1 MGFITVAFDLASLL
15 CIMWNQN
22 KPLQLETAFASNA
35 ISFTFCKYPGT
46 ASLIFNLP
54 SSQLVACARH
64 FIDLLCMTI
73 TSYIKSTHFCT
84 SEQPQQHANH
94 RTGLPPLLHRQMPP
108 DCHRNIHI
116 FIIDHIPLRKETSKE
131 KETTNI
137 IIINIIIINIII
149 INIII
154 INIII
159 IPRQQQL
166 QKKKKEKKRGKE
178 TNHKRR
184 EKKEEMDL
192 HQTGQNEGTRKRDG
206 KLVAFDLRKR
216 KGFVP

>member
-22 KPLQLETAFASNA
+22 KPLQLETGFASNA

-64 FIDLLCMTI
+64 FIDLLHNNMPTTEQGCLHFSTGKCLLTATA
-73 TSYIKSTHFCT
+73 TSIYSSLTTYLCAKK
-84 SEQPQQHANH
+84 P
-94 RTGLPPLLHRQMPP
+94 RLHPNGTPHGNCLM
-108 DCHRNIHI
+108 
-116 FIIDHIPLRKETSKE
+116 LSSKKKE
-131 KETTNI
+131 KKKKQPTSSSSFPDNSSY
-137 IIINIIIINIII
+137 
-149 INIII
+149 
-154 INIII
+154 
-159 IPRQQQL
+159 
-166 QKKKKEKKRGKE
+166 KKKEKKRGKE

>member
-1 MGFITVAFDLASLL
+1 MGFITVASDLASLL

-73 TSYIKSTHFCT
+73 TSYIKSRHFCT

-116 FIIDHIPLRKETSKE
+116 FIIDHIPLRKETSFASEWNPHGNCPMLSSKKKE
-131 KETTNI
+131 
-137 IIINIIIINIII
+137 
-149 INIII
+149 
-154 INIII
+154 
-159 IPRQQQL
+159 
-166 QKKKKEKKRGKE
+166 KKKKQPTSSSSPDNSSYKKKKGKKRGKE